1 MTTESP
7 NYFAPASRREAEP
20 PPPPPAAEPE
30 APKNAYGIAGLVAGG
45 VGLLVSWI
53 PMVGLLCT
61 PLGLTGLALSALGLA
76 RFKRGEATNR
86 TVSLAGVAVSALGVV
101 VALVMLAVLGI
112 SSVVGGK
119 LSYPA
124 DADEKHRVEFVVT
137 VTTATHVNYGAH
149 DELQE
154 DTIPPGTWR
163 QTASYDTGGF
173 PLKLVL
179 DAPTNA
185 GDRLL
190 CTILLDGN
198 VVASLTTDAS
208 SVKNNVS
215 CTAQAN

>member
-7 NYFAPASRREAEP
+7 NYFAPASRHAAEP
-20 PPPPPAAEPE
+20 PPEPPPAEPE
-30 APKNAYGIAGLVAGG
+30 APKNAYGIAGLAAGG

-61 PLGLTGLALSALGLA
+61 PLGLTGLALSSLGLV

-86 TVSLAGVAVSALGVV
+86 TVSIAGIAVSAVGIV
-101 VALVMLAVLGI
+101 VALVMLAILGI

-124 DADEKHRVEFVVT
+124 DADEKHHIEFVVT
-137 VTTATHVNYGAH
+137 VTTPAHVSYGAH
-149 DELQE
+149 DELLE

-173 PLKLVL
+173 PLNVTV

-185 GDRLL
+185 ADRLL
-190 CTILLDGN
+190 CTILVDGK
-198 VVASLTTDAS
+198 VVSSLTSAAS
-208 SVKNNVS
+208 ATKNNVA
-215 CTAQAN
+215 CTAPAN

>member
-20 PPPPPAAEPE
+20 PPPAPVEPE
-30 APKNAYGIAGLVAGG
+30 APKNGYGVAGLVTGG

-61 PLGLTGLALSALGLA
+61 PLGLTGLALSALGLI

-86 TVSLAGVAVSALGVV
+86 TVSIAGLAVSAAGIV
-101 VALVMLAVLGI
+101 VALIMLAVLGI

-124 DADEKHRVEFVVT
+124 ESDEKHQVEFVVT
-137 VTTATHVNYGAH
+137 VTTPTHVNYGAH
-149 DELQE
+149 GELQE

-163 QTASYDTGGF
+163 QTASYNNGGF
-173 PLKLVL
+173 PLRLDL

-185 GDRLL
+185 ADRLL

-208 SVKNNVS
+208 NIKNNVS
-215 CTAQAN
+215 CTAPAA